1 MSRSQL
7 VMALLLSTA
16 VVGFTPALAAAQDEA
31 SSSIEGPVWDLS
43 VADETVADVPA
54 SMSLEDGTASVFGGC
69 NTFFG
74 AYTLDGESLTFASDF
89 GGTLVECEPSVMEVE
104 EGFIAGLGATAS
116 YQLDGGLLALF
127 DESGAQVLSFDE
139 TGVATI
145 DDLAVLGFEIAKTQ
159 AHVNQLRGHVA
170 NLDNRGDVKA
180 LAAHVN
186 ELTKQHINQRDN
198 QQQLRKRIHALE
210 AQVAA
215 LAEVLGE
222 KGIIP
227 TGDTE

>member
-1 MSRSQL
+1 MSRSRL

-31 SSSIEGPVWDLS
+31 SSSIEGPVWDLI
-43 VADETVADVPA
+43 VADDTLADVPA
-54 SMSLEDGTASVFGGC
+54 SMSLEGGTASVFGGC

-74 AYTLDGESLTFASDF
+74 AYTLDGDSLTFASDF
-89 GGTLVECEPSVMEVE
+89 GGTLVECEPNVMEVE

-116 YQLDGGLLALF
+116 YQLDGGLLALI

-139 TGVATI
+139 TGVATTA
-145 DDLAVLGFEIAKTQ
+145 DLAVLGFEIAKSQ
-159 AHVNQLRGHVA
+159 AHVQQLRRHVA
-170 NLDNRGDVKA
+170 NIDVRGDVKA

-210 AQVAA
+210 TLVASMA
-215 LAEVLGE
+215 DVLAEE
-222 KGIIP
+222 GIIL
-227 TGDTE
+227 E